1 MVVSRIPQV
10 PSILQLCLRVELVPG
25 HPVQG
30 TRQTL
35 PAKVVWSIQ
44 GSYTASPARTLQPY
58 PVEEYRVRLIVLS
71 ILRLYLRVESV
82 PGHPPQATQQ
92 ALSFKVVW
100 SIQGSCTALVAIWL
114 MASGPLMVS
123 RTLSILRLYLRVES
137 VPGHLAQAIH

>member
-10 PSILQLCLRVELVPG
+10 LSILRLYLRMELVPG

-30 TRQTL
+30 TRQIS

-71 ILRLYLRVESV
+71 ISRLYLRVESV

-92 ALSFKVVW
+92 ALSFKRSEERRVGKDCNTRW
-100 SIQGSCTALVAIWL
+100 ST
-114 MASGPLMVS
+114 
-123 RTLSILRLYLRVES
+123 
-137 VPGHLAQAIH
+137 